1 MVKAIDIYAP
11 VLQYRWN
18 ELDGTEEEPT
28 YLPVY
33 DGCVTTPEGVRV
45 PIGLDD
51 FGNTVLKP
59 VSNDRE
65 YQVVHW
71 TVRETQE
78 TLCIDIYHN
87 DVFCT
92 RSWAGLMAQAKRLT
106 LWEYED
112 DWLLERID
120 LNEMWYST
128 MPWACGFDPG
138 VFGGDWDE
146 MPFFVKRLNGGVFLD
161 LVWRGYDTEVLDRSS
176 GVARM
181 ARYINGVERALDGW
195 QRKGIQPL
203 VDTRT
208 HKLTGLG
215 KAVHEW
221 VSGCEP
227 HLRKVMASI

>member
-18 ELDGTEEEPT
+18 ELDGTEDGAV
-28 YLPVY
+28 YLPVV

-51 FGNTVLKP
+51 FGNMVLKP
-59 VSNDRE
+59 VSGDRE
-65 YQVVHW
+65 YRAVHW

-78 TLCIDIYHN
+78 ILCVDIYH
-87 DVFCT
+87 DAVFCT
-92 RSWAGLMAQAKRLT
+92 RSWAGLMAQAKELT

-120 LNEMWYST
+120 LNEMWYET
-128 MPWACGFDPG
+128 MPWACGFD
-138 VFGGDWDE
+138 VEAFGGEWDD

-161 LVWRGYDTEVLDRSS
+161 LVHRELDTEVLDRSS

-195 QRKGIQPL
+195 QRKSVHHL
-203 VDTRT
+203 VDTGT

-221 VSGCEP
+221 VSSCDPE
-227 HLRKVMASI
+227 LRKVMASI